1 MKRNENKKKFTH
13 IETIEKSNFQSF
25 IEDLIPKRIIK
36 LFFFDG
42 EKIVNIAK
50 SGTENI
56 AIKESFKSL
65 LGIDIIEQ
73 LNADLQVNL
82 MRNLTKGTK
91 HLQQE
96 FDQFKGDKDESVQTT
111 IKLQERFAQKQTSMD
126 SLNRDIEKLEM
137 QISKIGGKFV
147 Q

>member
-1 MKRNENKKKFTH
+1 MVKKF
-13 IETIEKSNFQSF
+13 
-25 IEDLIPKRIIK
+25 
-36 LFFFDG
+36 
-42 EKIVNIAK
+42 VNIAK

-96 FDQFKGDKDESVQTT
+96 FDQFKADKDESAQTT

-126 SLNRDIEKLEM
+126 SLNRDIEKIEM

-147 Q
+147 NNRDELKAKLSEKEIIRESIRQRIHNFM